1 MLYPS
6 YVRRSDPFALMRS
19 MMRDFDRTFAPV
31 TSQAVFP
38 AINMWQGDEAVAIT
52 AELPGIEPSDIEVT
66 VKDNVLT
73 LSGERA
79 APELPDGARWHR
91 SERAFGKFSRSIRLP
106 FPASDDRVEARF
118 EDGVLRIVV
127 GRAEE
132 EKPRKIEIKAA

>member
-6 YVRRSDPFALMRS
+6 YTRRSDPFALMRS
-19 MMRDFDRTFAPV
+19 MMRDFDRTFVPA

-52 AELPGIEPSDIEVT
+52 AELPGIQPSDVEIT
-66 VKDNVLT
+66 VQDNVLT
-73 LSGERA
+73 LSGERR
-79 APELPDGARWHR
+79 APDVPDDARWHR
-91 SERAFGKFSRSIRLP
+91 NERAFGKFSRSVRLP

-118 EDGVLRIVV
+118 QDGVLRIIV
-127 GRAEE
+127 GRPEE